1 MNHPWQQNVMRKLGL
16 AVWSMV
22 TLVLLFCVILLI
34 NEMFKAGQ
42 DPLASLRPHPKEEPR
57 PASAGK
63 PLEAPGQ
70 REIKLFFAN
79 ADGRLLTPEARS
91 IECGA
96 STVENCRHA
105 LEALI
110 AGPQTPLTPVLP
122 ANVQIRGLY
131 LLENGEAVLD
141 FSREMISE
149 HAQFSSASME
159 ALMAQAVAHT
169 LAQPALLGDASA
181 PIQRIRFLFEGSP
194 PYETFPAHVDLNDP
208 IMPGPNW
215 LDIQPQEAPG
225 NG

>member
-1 MNHPWQQNVMRKLGL
+1 MSRPWQQNVMRKLGL
-16 AVWSMV
+16 AIWSMV
-22 TLVLLFCVILLI
+22 TLVLLFCVILLV
-34 NEMFKAGQ
+34 NELFKAGQ
-42 DPLASLRPHPKEEPR
+42 DPLASLRPHPKEEPGGT
-57 PASAGK
+57 SAGK

-70 REIKLFFAN
+70 REINLFFAN
-79 ADGRLLTPEARS
+79 ADGCLLSPETRS
-91 IECGA
+91 IECGS

-110 AGPQTPLTPVLP
+110 AGPQTPLTPVFP

-131 LLENGEAVLD
+131 LLENGEVIVD

-149 HAQFSSASME
+149 HTQLSSASME

-169 LAQPALLGDASA
+169 LVQSALLGDAAA

-194 PYETFPAHVDLNDP
+194 PYETFPAHLDLNDP
-208 IMPGPNW
+208 LAPEPNW
-215 LDIQPQEAPG
+215 LDTQPQKAPG